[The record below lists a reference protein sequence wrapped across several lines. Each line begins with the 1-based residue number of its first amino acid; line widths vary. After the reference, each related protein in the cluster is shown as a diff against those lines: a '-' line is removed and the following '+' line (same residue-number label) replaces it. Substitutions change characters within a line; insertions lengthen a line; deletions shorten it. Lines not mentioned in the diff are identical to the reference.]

1 MMDKQM
7 DCSGNMVDPMV
18 GLLVESA
25 TDFRQSLQV
34 TGGPQTPLLDHS
46 SNSNIQP
53 TPIQHTKEIILMIP
67 PMCTVQKYP
76 KFHPLCLSGW

>member
-1 MMDKQM
+1 
-7 DCSGNMVDPMV
+7 MVDPMV
-18 GLLVESA
+18 GLLVQSA

-53 TPIQHTKEIILMIP
+53 TPIQHTKEIILMTPLP
-67 PMCTVQKYP
+67 PPVHFEQY
-76 KFHPLCLSGW
+76 FIVVLILF

>member
-1 MMDKQM
+1 MDKQM
-7 DCSGNMVDPMV
+7 DCSGIMVDPMV

-53 TPIQHTKEIILMIP
+53 TPVQHTKEIYINDP
-67 PMCTVQKYP
+67 
-76 KFHPLCLSGW
+76 HLSTLNNIQNFTLFG